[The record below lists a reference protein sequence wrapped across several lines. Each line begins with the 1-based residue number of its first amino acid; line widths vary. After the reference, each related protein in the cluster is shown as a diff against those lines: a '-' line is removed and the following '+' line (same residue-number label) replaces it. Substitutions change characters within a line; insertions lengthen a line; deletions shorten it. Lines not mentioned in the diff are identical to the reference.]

1 MNAFTALELHRIHSA
16 ELQAHARHRRL
27 LKEARSRLDT
37 DLHGP
42 RIRPL
47 LRLRRL
53 TDLLAAPTR

>member
-1 MNAFTALELHRIHSA
+1 MYSA
-16 ELQAHARHRRL
+16 ELQADARHRRL